1 MSSAPRDAQGREKGV
16 EMAHTTPQTG
26 YAAVNGL
33 QLYYEI
39 HGTGA
44 PLVVLHGAFMTIE
57 LLGDLVPGLARTRQV
72 IAVELQGHGHTA
84 DIERPLTY
92 EQLADD
98 IAALLRYLRIGAAD
112 LYGYSLGGGVA
123 LQVALRHPQLVRKLV
138 LVSSS
143 YTSDGMY
150 PEVRAAIEQITPDLF
165 AGTPWRAAYDRTA
178 PHPEAFPTLVA
189 KMIAL
194 DRTPFAWPAA
204 AIAALTTP
212 TLIII
217 GDCDGTRPEH
227 AVELFRLRGGGV
239 FGDVAGL
246 PAAQLAVLPGTTH
259 VGMLDRAAWL
269 LMMIPPFLDAPPPA
283 T

>member
-150 PEVRAAIEQITPDLF
+150 PEVRAGIEQITPDLF
-165 AGTPWRAAYDRTA
+165 RGHPLACGARPHRAPPRGVPHAGRQDDRAGPDAVCLAGRGHRGA
-178 PHPEAFPTLVA
+178 HHAH
-189 KMIAL
+189 L
-194 DRTPFAWPAA
+194 DHHRGLRWDPPGARGGAVPAA
-204 AIAALTTP
+204 A
-212 TLIII
+212 
-217 GDCDGTRPEH
+217 
-227 AVELFRLRGGGV
+227 
-239 FGDVAGL
+239 VACSAMW
-246 PAAQLAVLPGTTH
+246 PVC
-259 VGMLDRAAWL
+259 
-269 LMMIPPFLDAPPPA
+269 PPPNWPSSPA
-283 T
+283 PRTWGCLTAPRGC